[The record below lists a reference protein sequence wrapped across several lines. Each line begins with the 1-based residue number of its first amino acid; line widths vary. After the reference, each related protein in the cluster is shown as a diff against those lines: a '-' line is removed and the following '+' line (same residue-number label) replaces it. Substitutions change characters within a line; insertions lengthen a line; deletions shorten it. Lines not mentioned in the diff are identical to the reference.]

1 MARDIRK
8 KTNGG
13 YLTLDDKATK
23 NTDLQAGN
31 NTFTPQD
38 NAFRD
43 NLINAVNN
51 WKKNNPTNGGNGSGR
66 WNNGNGNPLE
76 NWWNNNVGGNN
87 NTITP
92 GSYQS
97 AYSGTIN
104 SLINQAIN
112 RQPFEWDPATD
123 QAYQAY
129 ARMYTR
135 LGEEA
140 GRDTLADVASN
151 TGGLASSYATTA
163 SQQARGAYNQAL
175 TDKIPELM
183 QLAYDRYRNE
193 YNDALAGINTLQG
206 VDDSLYNRFATDRSY
221 NRGVYENDRDYDRS
235 VFESDRGY
243 NRGVYESDRDFDESV
258 RQYNQNYEL
267 DKNAQ
272 EYERMLNMWTSLG
285 YANSE
290 VAKYFGV
297 PEGTKTDESAYRWAQ
312 FALSQAG
319 SGSSGGGGGG
329 GGGRRSSGYS
339 GGGSNG
345 SGGSN
350 GGLSDKDRAYI
361 AKGET
366 NRAINALNAF
376 GQYLAQGGMTASKQA
391 AALRSFKEGK
401 LFNSLNE
408 YEQAYVLARL
418 NGYQP

>member
-31 NTFTPQD
+31 NILTPQD
-38 NAFRD
+38 NAFKD
-43 NLINAVNN
+43 NLTNAINN
-51 WKKNNPTNGGNGSGR
+51 WQNNNPTTGGTTTGSGR
-66 WNNGNGNPLE
+66 WNNGNGNPLD
-76 NWWNNNVGGNN
+76 NWWNNNGGNT
-87 NTITP
+87 TIKP
-92 GSYQS
+92 GSYQN

-151 TGGLASSYATTA
+151 TGGLASSYAVTA

-183 QLAYDRYRNE
+183 QLAYDRYRNQ
-193 YNDALAGINTLQG
+193 YLDLLSGIGTLQD
-206 VDDSLYNRFATDRSY
+206 VSNSLYGRY
-221 NRGVYENDRDYDRS
+221 
-235 VFESDRGY
+235 SDQ
-243 NRGVYESDRDFDESV
+243 RDFNEGV

-329 GGGRRSSGYS
+329 GRRTKSS
-339 GGGSNG
+339 GGGGGNSGNNSNIDPDTLEG
-345 SGGSN
+345 TKNAQNYLSRLGGYLISQGNSLSAEDRMNQIIANLESAVKN
-350 GGLSDKDRAYI
+350 GKLT
-361 AKGET
+361 KGEM
-366 NRAINALNAF
+366 AWILN
-376 GQYLAQGGMTASKQA
+376 QLYGG
-391 AALRSFKEGK
+391 
-401 LFNSLNE
+401 N
-408 YEQAYVLARL
+408 
-418 NGYQP
+418 

>member
-31 NTFTPQD
+31 NILTPQD
-38 NAFRD
+38 NAFKD
-43 NLINAVNN
+43 NLINAINN
-51 WKKNNPTNGGNGSGR
+51 WQNNNPTNGNTGSGR

-76 NWWNNNVGGNN
+76 NWWNNNGGNT
-87 NTITP
+87 TIKP
-92 GSYQS
+92 GSYQN

-183 QLAYDRYRNE
+183 QLAYDRYRGQ
-193 YNDALAGINTLQG
+193 YQDLLSGIGTLQD
-206 VDDSLYNRFATDRSY
+206 VSNALYGRYSDQ
-221 NRGVYENDRDYDRS
+221 RDY
-235 VFESDRGY
+235 
-243 NRGVYESDRDFDESV
+243 DESV

-272 EYERMLNMWTSLG
+272 EYERMLNMWNSLG

-329 GGGRRSSGYS
+329 GGGRRSSGHS

-376 GQYLAQGGMTASKQA
+376 GQYLAQGGMTPSKQA

>member
-8 KTNGG
+8 KIGIVVPGTMRREDPDTQTGG
-13 YLTLDDKATK
+13 
-23 NTDLQAGN
+23 Q
-31 NTFTPQD
+31 TPTQPI
-38 NAFRD
+38 AVTRD
-43 NLINAVNN
+43 QLINYFNN
-51 WKKNNPTNGGNGSGR
+51 RTSQDTNRANYWANQGTGNGNR
-66 WNNGNGNPLE
+66 WNNGNGNPLS

-87 NTITP
+87 NTIKP
-92 GSYQS
+92 GSYQN

-183 QLAYDRYRNE
+183 QLAYDRYRGQ
-193 YNDALAGINTLQG
+193 YQDLLSGIGTLQD
-206 VDDSLYNRFATDRSY
+206 VSNALYGRY
-221 NRGVYENDRDYDRS
+221 
-235 VFESDRGY
+235 SDQ
-243 NRGVYESDRDFDESV
+243 RDFDEGV

-272 EYERMLNMWTSLG
+272 EYERMLNMWNSLG

-350 GGLSDKDRAYI
+350 DGLSDRDKAYI

-376 GQYLAQGGMTASKQA
+376 GKYLAQGGMTPSKQA
-391 AALRSFKEGK
+391 AALRSFKEGT

>member
-1 MARDIRK
+1 MVRDDIRK
-8 KTNGG
+8 RTNGG
-13 YLTLDDKATK
+13 FLTLDDKATK
-23 NTDLQAGN
+23 NTDAQASN
-31 NTFTPQD
+31 NILTPQD
-38 NAFRD
+38 NAFKD
-43 NLINAVNN
+43 NLINALNN
-51 WKKNNPTNGGNGSGR
+51 WKNNNGGR
-66 WNNGNGNPLE
+66 
-76 NWWNNNVGGNN
+76 NN
-87 NTITP
+87 NTTDITP
-92 GSYQS
+92 GSYQN

-112 RQPFEWDPATD
+112 RQPFEWDLATD
-123 QAYQAY
+123 QAYQSY

-183 QLAYDRYRNE
+183 QLAYDRYRGE
-193 YNDALAGINTLQG
+193 YQDLLSGIGTLQG
-206 VDDSLYNRFATDRSY
+206 VSDSLYGRYSDQ
-221 NRGVYENDRDYDRS
+221 RDYDRGVFECDRGYDRG
-235 VFESDRGY
+235 VFESDRDY
-243 NRGVYESDRDFDESV
+243 DERV

-272 EYERMLNMWTSLG
+272 EYERMLNMWNALG

-329 GGGRRSSGYS
+329 GGGRRSKGY
-339 GGGSNG
+339 GGGSGSGG

-350 GGLSDKDRAYI
+350 GGLSNQDRAYI

-376 GQYLAQGGMTASKQA
+376 GKYLAQGGMTPSKQA

>member
-8 KTNGG
+8 KIGIVVPGTMRREDPDTQTGG
-13 YLTLDDKATK
+13 
-23 NTDLQAGN
+23 Q
-31 NTFTPQD
+31 TPTQPI
-38 NAFRD
+38 AVTRD
-43 NLINAVNN
+43 QLINYFNN
-51 WKKNNPTNGGNGSGR
+51 RTSQDTNRANYWANQGTGNGNR
-66 WNNGNGNPLE
+66 WNNGNGNPLS

-87 NTITP
+87 NTIKP
-92 GSYQS
+92 GSYQN

-183 QLAYDRYRNE
+183 QLAYDRYRGQ
-193 YNDALAGINTLQG
+193 YQDLLSGIGTLQD
-206 VDDSLYNRFATDRSY
+206 VSNALYGRYSDQ
-221 NRGVYENDRDYDRS
+221 RD
-235 VFESDRGY
+235 Y
-243 NRGVYESDRDFDESV
+243 NRGVYESDRDYNESV

-329 GGGRRSSGYS
+329 GRRSSGYS

-376 GQYLAQGGMTASKQA
+376 GQYLAQGGMTPSKQA
-391 AALRSFKEGK
+391 SALRSFKEGK

>member
-8 KTNGG
+8 RTNGG
-13 YLTLDDKATK
+13 FLTLNDPATK
-23 NTDLQAGN
+23 NPDAQAGN
-31 NTFTPQD
+31 NTLTPQD
-38 NAFRD
+38 NVFKD
-43 NLINAVNN
+43 NLTNAINN
-51 WKKNNPTNGGNGSGR
+51 WKNNNPTNGGIGSGR
-66 WNNGNGNPLE
+66 WNNGNGNT
-76 NWWNNNVGGNN
+76 
-87 NTITP
+87 TITP
-92 GSYQS
+92 GSYQN

-183 QLAYDRYRNE
+183 QLAYDRYRGQ
-193 YNDALAGINTLQG
+193 YQDLLSGIGTLQD
-206 VDDSLYNRFATDRSY
+206 VSNALYGRY
-221 NRGVYENDRDYDRS
+221 
-235 VFESDRGY
+235 SDQ
-243 NRGVYESDRDFDESV
+243 RDFDEGV

-272 EYERMLNMWTSLG
+272 EYERMLNMWNSLG

-329 GGGRRSSGYS
+329 RSSGYG

-350 GGLSDKDRAYI
+350 GGLSDQDRAYI

-376 GQYLAQGGMTASKQA
+376 GKYLAQGGMTPSKQA
-391 AALRSFKEGK
+391 AALRSFKEGT

-418 NGYQP
+418 NGYKP

>member
-1 MARDIRK
+1 MARDTRK
-8 KTNGG
+8 KIGIVVPGTMRREDADTQTGGQTPTQPSAFTRDQLIKYFNNRTTQDTNRANYWANQG
-13 YLTLDDKATK
+13 T
-23 NTDLQAGN
+23 
-31 NTFTPQD
+31 
-38 NAFRD
+38 
-43 NLINAVNN
+43 
-51 WKKNNPTNGGNGSGR
+51 GNGNR
-66 WNNGNGNPLE
+66 WNNGNGNPLD
-76 NWWNNNVGGNN
+76 NWWNNGNGGNA
-87 NTITP
+87 TIEP
-92 GSYQS
+92 GSYQN

-123 QAYQAY
+123 QAYQSY

-183 QLAYDRYRNE
+183 QLAYDRYRGE
-193 YNDALAGINTLQG
+193 YQDLLSGIGTLQG
-206 VDDSLYNRFATDRSY
+206 VSDSLYGRYSDQ
-221 NRGVYENDRDYDRS
+221 RDYDRG
-235 VFESDRGY
+235 VFESDRDY
-243 NRGVYESDRDFDESV
+243 DRGVYESDRDFNERV

-329 GGGRRSSGYS
+329 GGGRRSSGHS

-350 GGLSDKDRAYI
+350 GGLSNQDRAYI

-376 GQYLAQGGMTASKQA
+376 GKYLAQGGMTPSKQA
-391 AALRSFKEGK
+391 AALRSFKEGA

>member
-8 KTNGG
+8 KTSGG
-13 YLTLDDKATK
+13 YLTLNDKATK
-23 NTDLQAGN
+23 NTDAQAGN
-31 NTFTPQD
+31 NILSPQD
-38 NAFRD
+38 NAFKD
-43 NLINAVNN
+43 NLTNAINN
-51 WKKNNPTNGGNGSGR
+51 WKDNNPTTGSTGSGR
-66 WNNGNGNPLE
+66 WNNGNGNPLD

-87 NTITP
+87 NTIKP
-92 GSYQS
+92 GSYQN

-183 QLAYDRYRNE
+183 QLAYDRYRGQ
-193 YNDALAGINTLQG
+193 YQDLLSGIGTLQD
-206 VDDSLYNRFATDRSY
+206 VSNALYGRYSDQ
-221 NRGVYENDRDYDRS
+221 RDY
-235 VFESDRGY
+235 
-243 NRGVYESDRDFDESV
+243 DESV

-297 PEGTKTDESAYRWAQ
+297 PVGTKTDESAYRWAQ

-376 GQYLAQGGMTASKQA
+376 GQYLAQGGMTPEKQA
-391 AALRSFKEGK
+391 SALRSFKEGK

>member
-1 MARDIRK
+1 MVRDDIRK
-8 KTNGG
+8 RTNGG
-13 YLTLDDKATK
+13 FLTLDDKATK
-23 NTDLQAGN
+23 NTDAQAGN
-31 NTFTPQD
+31 NILTPQD
-38 NAFRD
+38 NAFKD
-43 NLINAVNN
+43 NLINAINN
-51 WKKNNPTNGGNGSGR
+51 WKKNNPTNGSTGSGR
-66 WNNGNGNPLE
+66 WNNGSGNPLD
-76 NWWNNNVGGNN
+76 NWWNNGNGGNT
-87 NTITP
+87 TIEP
-92 GSYQS
+92 GSYQN

-123 QAYQAY
+123 QAYQSY

-183 QLAYDRYRNE
+183 QLAYDRYRGE
-193 YNDALAGINTLQG
+193 YQDLLSGIGTLQG
-206 VDDSLYNRFATDRSY
+206 VSDSLYGRYSDQ
-221 NRGVYENDRDYDRS
+221 RDYD
-235 VFESDRGY
+235 
-243 NRGVYESDRDFDESV
+243 RGVYESDRDYDERV

-272 EYERMLNMWTSLG
+272 EYERMLNMWTTMG
-285 YANSE
+285 YANSA

-297 PEGTKTDESAYRWAQ
+297 PEGTRTDDSQYKWAQ
-312 FALSQAG
+312 YALSQAG

-329 GGGRRSSGYS
+329 GRGGGRRSSGYS

-376 GQYLAQGGMTASKQA
+376 GKYLAQGGMTPSKQA
-391 AALRSFKEGK
+391 AALRSFKEGT

>member
-31 NTFTPQD
+31 NILTPQD
-38 NAFRD
+38 NAFKD
-43 NLINAVNN
+43 NLINAINN
-51 WKKNNPTNGGNGSGR
+51 WQNNNPTNGNTGSGR

-76 NWWNNNVGGNN
+76 NWWNNNGGNT
-87 NTITP
+87 TIKP
-92 GSYQS
+92 GSYQN

-183 QLAYDRYRNE
+183 QLAYDRYRGQ
-193 YNDALAGINTLQG
+193 YQDLLSGIGTLQD
-206 VDDSLYNRFATDRSY
+206 VSNALYGRYSDQ
-221 NRGVYENDRDYDRS
+221 RDY
-235 VFESDRGY
+235 
-243 NRGVYESDRDFDESV
+243 DESV

-329 GGGRRSSGYS
+329 GGGRRSSGHS

-376 GQYLAQGGMTASKQA
+376 GQYLAQGGMTPSKQA